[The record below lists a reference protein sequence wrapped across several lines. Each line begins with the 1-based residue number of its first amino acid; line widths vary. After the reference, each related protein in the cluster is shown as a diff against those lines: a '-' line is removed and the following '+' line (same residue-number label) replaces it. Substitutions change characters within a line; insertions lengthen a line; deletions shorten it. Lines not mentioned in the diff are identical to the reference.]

1 MGKWGTVG
9 QKCETG
15 EMRWVTCGRRWGG
28 WGTIGQIR
36 GTGEVMWYKC
46 GEKDGELGQKLDDK

>member
-9 QKCETG
+9 QMWETG
-15 EMRWVTCGRRWGG
+15 EKRWVTCGMRWGG
-28 WGTIGQIR
+28 WGTVGQLR